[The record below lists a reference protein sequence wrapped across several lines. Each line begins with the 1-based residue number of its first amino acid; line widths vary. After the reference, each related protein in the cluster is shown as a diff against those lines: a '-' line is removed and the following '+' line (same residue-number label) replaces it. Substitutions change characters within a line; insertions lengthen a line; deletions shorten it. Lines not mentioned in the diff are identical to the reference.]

1 MQILSTLA
9 GIFGTIVGVVA
20 MSILGLI
27 SIFNSE
33 YSDELLDN
41 ITNYLSTTEKL
52 NIRESC
58 KKCNILFIQ
67 CCTKRVCVRDTID
80 GKPNKSSIPVTHMYA
95 V

>member
-33 YSDELLDN
+33 YSDELLD
-41 ITNYLSTTEKL
+41 KL
-52 NIRESC
+52 KEWS
-58 KKCNILFIQ
+58 Q
-67 CCTKRVCVRDTID
+67 RDYD
-80 GKPNKSSIPVTHMYA
+80 
-95 V
+95 